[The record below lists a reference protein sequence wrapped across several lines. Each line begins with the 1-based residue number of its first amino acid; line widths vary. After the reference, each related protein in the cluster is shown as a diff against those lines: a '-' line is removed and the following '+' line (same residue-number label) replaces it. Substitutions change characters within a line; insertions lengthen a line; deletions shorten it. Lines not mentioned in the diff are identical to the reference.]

1 MGKIIEVKALLFA
14 VKFDIL
20 AITETHFRNTTKDS
34 SISIPGYKI
43 ARRDRSDGQKG
54 GGSLIYYFEDLNAY
68 ECKDLSDKSPI
79 EAWVYISFH
88 SQKLLVGSIYRPPD
102 YGNFFDEFRLLL
114 ENLWRKRS
122 NIVLLGD
129 FSVNF
134 LPSSSNS
141 GDLLLKRNFLQL
153 LSKFSL
159 KNVISVPTRI
169 SGNSSTLIDLII
181 TSVSHKLLH
190 HGACNLG
197 ISDHHLIY
205 AAITLRRNYQ
215 KPAFRLIEDFK
226 NVNITALKHEFAT
239 APWNICDISDDIDG
253 SVWAWEI
260 LYNYITNYHIP
271 IRKVKI
277 QSNRIHDLFIA
288 EGGEQKIQT
297 PRPSPKHS
305 KRFCQMV

>member
-1 MGKIIEVKALLFA
+1 MGEIIEVKALLFA

-20 AITETHFRNTTKDS
+20 AITETYFRNTTKDS
-34 SISIPGYKI
+34 SINIPGYKI
-43 ARRDRSDGQKG
+43 TRRDRSDGRKG
-54 GGSLIYYFEDLNAY
+54 GRSLIYYFEDLNAY
-68 ECKDLSDKSPI
+68 ECKLLSDKSPI
-79 EAWVYISFH
+79 EAAWVDISFH

-129 FSVNF
+129 FSVNV

-169 SGNSSTLIDLII
+169 TGYSSTLIDLII
-181 TSVSHKLLH
+181 TSVSHEVLH

-197 ISDHHLIY
+197 ISGHHLIY
-205 AAITLRRNYQ
+205 AAINLR
-215 KPAFRLIEDFK
+215 
-226 NVNITALKHEFAT
+226 
-239 APWNICDISDDIDG
+239 
-253 SVWAWEI
+253 
-260 LYNYITNYHIP
+260 
-271 IRKVKI
+271 
-277 QSNRIHDLFIA
+277 
-288 EGGEQKIQT
+288 
-297 PRPSPKHS
+297 
-305 KRFCQMV
+305 

>member
-226 NVNITALKHEFAT
+226 NVNITALNMNLQLLLGTYVTYLMTLT
-239 APWNICDISDDIDG
+239 ALSGHGKFC
-253 SVWAWEI
+253 
-260 LYNYITNYHIP
+260 IT
-271 IRKVKI
+271 
-277 QSNRIHDLFIA
+277 
-288 EGGEQKIQT
+288 T
-297 PRPSPKHS
+297 SPTTIFLSGK
-305 KRFCQMV
+305 